1 MTTLREQWNALLG
14 RLGLAS
20 DTENGVSDKQLETL
34 NEALAEP
41 ADTPAEE
48 TAAGQTV
55 TATRT
60 LPHEDPSPTETPRS
74 ANQAA
79 YDSDLRNF
87 RR

>member
-1 MTTLREQWNALLG
+1 MTTIREQWNALLG

-34 NEALAEP
+34 NEALAELNRH
-41 ADTPAEE
+41 
-48 TAAGQTV
+48 AGRRDGR
-55 TATRT
+55 RT
-60 LPHEDPSPTETPRS
+60 NGNGDPNASARRPIPDGNARS

>member
-1 MTTLREQWNALLG
+1 MTTIREQWNALLG

-34 NEALAEP
+34 NEALAKP
-41 ADTPAEE
+41 ADTP
-48 TAAGQTV
+48 AGQTV

>member
-1 MTTLREQWNALLG
+1 MTTIREQWNALLG
-14 RLGLAS
+14 RLGLTP

-34 NEALAEP
+34 NEALAG
-41 ADTPAEE
+41 PAEE

>member
-1 MTTLREQWNALLG
+1 MTTIREQWNALLG
-14 RLGLAS
+14 RLGLAP
-20 DTENGVSDKQLETL
+20 DTENGVSEKQLKTL

-41 ADTPAEE
+41 TDRPGK

-74 ANQAA
+74 ANQEA
-79 YDSDLRNF
+79 YNSDLRNF

>member
-1 MTTLREQWNALLG
+1 MTTIREQWNALLG
-14 RLGLAS
+14 RLGLTP

-34 NEALAEP
+34 NEALAGP

-60 LPHEDPSPTETPRS
+60 LPHEDPSPT

>member
-1 MTTLREQWNALLG
+1 MTTIREQWNALLG

-20 DTENGVSDKQLETL
+20 DT
-34 NEALAEP
+34 
-41 ADTPAEE
+41 E